1 RVIMESNNLEEVVL
15 NILKKAKMR
24 ATLPRIHVV
33 QTLIEADK
41 EITAYEIERKVAQK
55 NSKNVYI
62 STIYSSLRALEMA
75 GVIQRFKIGD
85 QQAYY
90 SIKKQNGSIRLYCEE
105 CEKTYLLDNDNIEKD
120 ILDISKTRNISIK
133 SFSVFIQ
140 IKCEECMEKKQN

>member
-1 RVIMESNNLEEVVL
+1 MESHHLEEVVL
-15 NILKKAKMR
+15 NILKKAKLR

-33 QTLIEADK
+33 KTLIEANK

-55 NSKNVYI
+55 NRKNVYI

-105 CEKTYLLDNDNIEKD
+105 CEKTYLLDNSDIEKN
-120 ILDISKTRNISIK
+120 ILNLSENRNISIK
-133 SFSVFIQ
+133 SFSLFIQ
-140 IKCEECMEKKQN
+140 IKCEECMKKK